1 MEEQEWSHEEG
12 IPESELSG
20 EKSAIVFS
28 GSGWE
33 TGLVKSLLENA
44 EIDAYIFGGLRSVF
58 SPMGAAFGS
67 EQMHIMVSSADYTR
81 AKEVVDQ
88 YLAGINS

>member
-1 MEEQEWSHEEG
+1 MEENVWVQQDEQQD
-12 IPESELSG
+12 

-33 TGLVKSLLENA
+33 TGLVKSLLDNA

-58 SPMGAAFGS
+58 SPMGASFGS
-67 EQMHIMVSSADYTR
+67 EQMHIMVSASERDR
-81 AKEVVDQ
+81 ALEVVNQ

>member
-12 IPESELSG
+12 IPENEMTDA
-20 EKSAIVFS
+20 KSAVVFS
-28 GSGWE
+28 GAGWE
-33 TGLVKSLLENA
+33 TGLVKSLLDNA

-58 SPMGAAFGS
+58 APMGAAFGS
-67 EQMHIMVSSADYTR
+67 EQMHIMVAASDLDR

-88 YLAGINS
+88 YFAGINS

>member
-1 MEEQEWSHEEG
+1 MEENDFIQENEQQD
-12 IPESELSG
+12 

-33 TGLVKSLLENA
+33 TGLVKSLLDNA

-58 SPMGAAFGS
+58 SPMGASFGS
-67 EQMHIMVSSADYTR
+67 EQMNIMVSASDYDR
-81 AKEVVDQ
+81 ALEVVNQ
-88 YLAGINS
+88 YLAGIKS